1 MEVSYEYLS
10 SDYSDY
16 NVDEGLY
23 INEPKYTEAEMK
35 TMKLSS
41 DEKVNSSDDSYN
53 EELDS
58 SRLGNLHW
66 CRCCKCTIMPTCVS
80 VA

>member
-16 NVDEGLY
+16 NVDEGLN

>member
-23 INEPKYTEAEMK
+23 TNEPKYTEAEMK
-35 TMKLSS
+35 TMKFSS
-41 DEKVNSSDDSYN
+41 DEKVNSSDDV
-53 EELDS
+53 
-58 SRLGNLHW
+58 
-66 CRCCKCTIMPTCVS
+66 IMKN
-80 VA
+80 